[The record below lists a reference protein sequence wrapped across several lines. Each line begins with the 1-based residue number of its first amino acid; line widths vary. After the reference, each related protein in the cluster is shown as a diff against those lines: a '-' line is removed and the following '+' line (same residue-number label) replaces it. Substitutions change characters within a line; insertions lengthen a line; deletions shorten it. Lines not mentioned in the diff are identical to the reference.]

1 MGQEAEVMV
10 EVVKMM
16 PPVRTLVI
24 AVAEMVAPLSGL
36 VAPPP
41 KVTAAAAPCGG
52 GLYCGHGG

>member
-1 MGQEAEVMV
+1 MV
-10 EVVKMM
+10 AVVKMM

-24 AVAEMVAPLSGL
+24 AVAEMVAPPSGL

-41 KVTAAAAPCGG
+41 KVTAAAAPWGG

>member
-24 AVAEMVAPLSGL
+24 AVAEMVAP
-36 VAPPP
+36 PP